1 LHRGIGAH
9 MGDFLAALKNAHFYR
24 VAASYAVAAWVL
36 LQVFN
41 NVGPLLHPPDWTG
54 TLLLV
59 ALALGFPVA
68 IVLSWAHLLRRGTN
82 QIQPAVAVTVSLL
95 AALVLVIVPAS
106 YRMAVAPNAASPSLG
121 GPAIAAANTLV
132 VLPFL
137 NLSGDP
143 EQEFFSD
150 GMTEEVN
157 GALSHVSGLRV
168 IARSSAFQFKHQ
180 NPDVRA
186 VARQIG
192 ASDIIEGSVR
202 KQGNR
207 VRISA
212 QLVRGIDGV
221 TLWSQDYDRNLTDIF
236 AIQEDIASSIA
247 QALRV
252 PLGLE
257 RGGQLVADRTTD
269 LPSYEQYLHARALYR
284 GRRIQEA
291 IAILRPVVAHDP
303 NFAPA
308 HSLLAIL
315 NSLVLVYLTNES
327 SYPSIEAGRR
337 FVASN
342 VGVTE
347 YEARRAL
354 SLDPHQSDAYAALAS
369 VYGARMD
376 WRGAEDCYQRAL
388 SLNPNNSDA
397 IHLYGLMLAAVGR
410 AKDAL
415 AMRQKLHDI
424 EPFVP
429 IYNIMTAAFLQLN
442 GNDKASIDLL
452 NSVPGSGPTSY
463 FRNVYLARAYAA
475 ERQYAQA
482 ADTLLAIS
490 PDVKRVS
497 RQSVEDAAHLLR
509 TIASGTIPTSNL
521 PALQGE
527 LVFVYAYTHEPW
539 RVLDS
544 VERDQSLIFGDIAP
558 FDSPWLPLYSATRRT
573 ERFQT
578 FARNAGL
585 VTYWRNRRWAD
596 HCAARGP
603 DAFACA

>member
-1 LHRGIGAH
+1 
-9 MGDFLAALKNAHFYR
+9 MSDFLAALKSAHVYR
-24 VAASYAVAAWVL
+24 VAATYVVAAWIL

-41 NVGPLLHPPDWTG
+41 NVAPLIHLPDWTG
-54 TLLLV
+54 TFLLI

-68 IVLSWAHLLRRGTN
+68 VLLGWAHLLRRGTD
-82 QIQPAVAVTVSLL
+82 QIPPAAAVAISLL
-95 AALVLVIVPAS
+95 AALAIVIVSVS
-106 YRMAVAPNAASPSLG
+106 YRIAFAPRAPAPRSDAS
-121 GPAIAAANTLV
+121 AILSSNTLV
-132 VLPFL
+132 VLPFV

-143 EQEFFSD
+143 SQEFFSD

-157 GALSHVSGLRV
+157 GALAHVSGLRV

-202 KQGNR
+202 RQGNR

-284 GRRIQEA
+284 GRRVREA
-291 IAILRPVVAHDP
+291 IAVLQPVVSRDP
-303 NFAPA
+303 TFAPA
-308 HSLLAIL
+308 HSLLAVL
-315 NSLVLVYLTNES
+315 NGLVLVYLTNES
-327 SYPSIEAGRR
+327 DYPSIEAGRR

-342 VGVTE
+342 VRVTE
-347 YEARRAL
+347 FEARRAL
-354 SLDPHQSDAYAALAS
+354 ALDPRQSDAYVGLAQTYS
-369 VYGARMD
+369 ARLD
-376 WRGAEDCYQRAL
+376 WRGAEDCYRRAL
-388 SLNPNNSDA
+388 NLNPNNSDA

-442 GNDKASIDLL
+442 GNDKASTDLL
-452 NSVPGSGPTSY
+452 NGVAGSGPTSY

-475 ERQYAQA
+475 ERRFAEA

-497 RQSVEDAAHLLR
+497 RQSIEDAAHLLR
-509 TIASGTIPTSNL
+509 TLGSGTIPTSNL

-527 LVFVYAYTHEPW
+527 LVFIYAYTHEPG

-544 VERDQSLIFGDIAP
+544 VERDQALTFGDLAP
-558 FDSPWLPLYSATRRT
+558 FDSPWLPLYASVRRT

-578 FARNAGL
+578 LARNAGL

-596 HCAARGP
+596 RCAPRGP
-603 DAFACA
+603 IDFVCA